1 MPQKRV
7 SETSSREPILLL
19 LTVQAVAKLRRQVKR
34 TKEVLSA
41 NTFAPI
47 SVEEL
52 QEGHDFRSRIDRC
65 ATAASRARYAHVAVF
80 SPHLYVVDSDS
91 GAQV

>member
-1 MPQKRV
+1 MRLEVGSQ
-7 SETSSREPILLL
+7 SCSCAFM
-19 LTVQAVAKLRRQVKR
+19 QAIAKLRRQVKR

-65 ATAASRARYAHVAVF
+65 GTAVSCMRYAGVAACK
-80 SPHLYVVDSDS
+80 PRMYRVDFDL
-91 GAQV
+91 GAQA

>member
-1 MPQKRV
+1 M
-7 SETSSREPILLL
+7 
-19 LTVQAVAKLRRQVKR
+19 QATAKLRRQVKR

-52 QEGHDFRSRIDRC
+52 MDGHDFRSRIDR
-65 ATAASRARYAHVAVF
+65 
-80 SPHLYVVDSDS
+80 
-91 GAQV
+91 

>member
-1 MPQKRV
+1 M
-7 SETSSREPILLL
+7 
-19 LTVQAVAKLRRQVKR
+19 KR

-65 ATAASRARYAHVAVF
+65 GTAVSRISYARVAVF
-80 SPHLYVVDSDS
+80 SAHLY
-91 GAQV
+91 GCGL